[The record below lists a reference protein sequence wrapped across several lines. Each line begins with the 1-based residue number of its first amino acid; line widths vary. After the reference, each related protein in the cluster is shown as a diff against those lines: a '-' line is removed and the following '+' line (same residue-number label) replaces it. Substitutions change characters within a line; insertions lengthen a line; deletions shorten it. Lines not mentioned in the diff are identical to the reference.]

1 MRINMEE
8 ADPSLAIIS
17 PRAGDGTR
25 TQAQGRA
32 VYIAYMP
39 IELALVAAAAP
50 YWFRLTIEHFFTVW
64 TLLSAGATAA
74 TETRPPL

>member
-17 PRAGDGTR
+17 LRAGAAPD
-25 TQAQGRA
+25 RA
-32 VYIAYMP
+32 VVLAYMP

-50 YWFRLTIEHFFTVW
+50 YWFRLIIEHSFTVW

-74 TETRPPL
+74 IDTRPPL

>member
-17 PRAGDGTR
+17 PRAGV
-25 TQAQGRA
+25 AVVRA

-50 YWFRLTIEHFFTVW
+50 YWFRLIIEHFSTDLTRTVV
-64 TLLSAGATAA
+64 GATAA
-74 TETRPPL
+74 T